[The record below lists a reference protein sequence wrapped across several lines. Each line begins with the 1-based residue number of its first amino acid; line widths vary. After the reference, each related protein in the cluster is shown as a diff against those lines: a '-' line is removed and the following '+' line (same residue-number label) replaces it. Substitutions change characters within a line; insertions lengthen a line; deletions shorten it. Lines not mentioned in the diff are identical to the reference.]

1 MSFSCLLWLSIS
13 IHAPPRGATL
23 VFWTVSSTTI
33 FQFTP
38 LREGRRQ
45 RNGAAAG
52 RRIFQFTPLREGRHG
67 DTPRHCIRFQF
78 QFTPLREGRPS
89 PDNTRPASTAFQ
101 FTPLREGRHKV
112 DSAYVYTIEFQ
123 FTPLREGRRE
133 VGGISNMRRISIHA
147 PPRGATR
154 FAAGSEF
161 PPVYFNSR
169 PSARSDH
176 RKDGKRMKIAI
187 SIHAPPRGATR
198 SVAIFS
204 TSSEFQFT
212 PLREGR
218 RGSVRHAAGAA
229 AISIHAPPRGA
240 TLRRI

>member
-1 MSFSCLLWLSIS
+1 MAFRQRLPCKFQFTPLREGRRVSFSCLLWLSIS

-89 PDNTRPASTAFQ
+89 KVVPSQEEEKFQFTPLREGRRERAEFAEFARPISIHAPPRGATRLRMAGRTGEKFQFTPLREGRPFRPCDQPCATAFQ
-101 FTPLREGRHKV
+101 FTPLREGRR
-112 DSAYVYTIEFQ
+112 
-123 FTPLREGRRE
+123 LCL
-133 VGGISNMRRISIHA
+133 
-147 PPRGATR
+147 PR
-154 FAAGSEF
+154 
-161 PPVYFNSR
+161 
-169 PSARSDH
+169 
-176 RKDGKRMKIAI
+176 
-187 SIHAPPRGATR
+187 
-198 SVAIFS
+198 
-204 TSSEFQFT
+204 
-212 PLREGR
+212 
-218 RGSVRHAAGAA
+218 
-229 AISIHAPPRGA
+229 
-240 TLRRI
+240 